1 MSLFFFPPKLPHTS
15 KEVLPLRPN
24 PASNG
29 TQPVNIVRP
38 LRPAPSPSLSNIKGP
53 RPPPPIGKPPNSPSK
68 PKSVA
73 SPQKLSPPKK
83 PLPLNPSRTPLVR
96 VQCPQILW
104 FNQNHCRSQSRS
116 RSQTNSA

>member
-1 MSLFFFPPKLPHTS
+1 LPHTS

-53 RPPPPIGKPPNSPSK
+53 RPPPPISKPPNSPST

-83 PLPLNPSRTPLVR
+83 PLPLNPSRSPL
-96 VQCPQILW
+96 
-104 FNQNHCRSQSRS
+104 
-116 RSQTNSA
+116 